1 MDLIIQALYWISS
14 GLLIPTIVLLLLFL
28 AQGLF
33 VVGGFYGLYAH
44 RMAYEKSVKPALD
57 DLEADNAQQVL
68 APDHI
73 RKTGLVNIYLEQ
85 LLAAA
90 HNPVK
95 AEKVLADFEMACEK
109 DLAMVKTLA
118 KIGPILGLMGT
129 LIPMGPALVGLAS
142 GWWGWRPAT
151 WPPWPRT
158 CRWLSPPRWW
168 ACWWGRSGFS
178 AIRSRSAGTL
188 RTCPTWNTF
197 TRW

>member
-33 VVGGFYGLYAH
+33 VIGGFYGLYAH

-57 DLEADNAQQVL
+57 DLSADNAQEVL
-68 APDHI
+68 AGSHI
-73 RKTGLVNIYLEQ
+73 RKTGLVNLYLEQ
-85 LLAAA
+85 LLATA
-90 HNPVK
+90 HHPVK

-142 GWWGWRPAT
+142 GDMASLAQNMQVAFAT
-151 WPPWPRT
+151 T
-158 CRWLSPPRWW
+158 VVGLLVG
-168 ACWWGRSGFS
+168 AIGFFCNQ
-178 AIRSRSAGTL
+178 IK
-188 RTCPTWNTF
+188 
-197 TRW
+197 TRWYASDLSDLEYVYAVIKD

>member
-1 MDLIIQALYWISS
+1 MDFIIQTLYWISS

-57 DLEADNAQQVL
+57 NLTADNAPEVL
-68 APDHI
+68 DADHV
-73 RKTGLVNIYLEQ
+73 RKTGLVNLYLDR
-85 LLAAA
+85 LVAAA

-109 DLAMVKTLA
+109 DLAVVKTLA

-142 GWWGWRPAT
+142 GDMASLAQNMQVAFAT
-151 WPPWPRT
+151 T
-158 CRWLSPPRWW
+158 VVGLLVG
-168 ACWWGRSGFS
+168 AIGFFCNQ
-178 AIRSRSAGTL
+178 IK
-188 RTCPTWNTF
+188 
-197 TRW
+197 TRWYASDLSDLEYIYAVIKD

>member
-14 GLLIPTIVLLLLFL
+14 GLLIPTVVLLLLFL
-28 AQGLF
+28 AQGLL

-57 DLEADNAQQVL
+57 GLEASNAQQIL
-68 APDHI
+68 SPEHI
-73 RKTGLVNIYLEQ
+73 RKTGLVNVYLEQ

-109 DLAMVKTLA
+109 DLAVVKTLA
-118 KIGPILGLMGT
+118 RIGPILGLMGT

-142 GWWGWRPAT
+142 GDMASLAQNMQVAFAT
-151 WPPWPRT
+151 T
-158 CRWLSPPRWW
+158 VVGLLVG
-168 ACWWGRSGFS
+168 AIGFFCS
-178 AIRSRSAGTL
+178 QIK
-188 RTCPTWNTF
+188 
-197 TRW
+197 TRWYASDLSDLEYVYAVVKD

>member
-1 MDLIIQALYWISS
+1 MDLIVQALYWISS

-44 RMAYEKSVKPALD
+44 RMAYEKSVKPALQE
-57 DLEADNAQQVL
+57 LSMENARAVL

-73 RKTGLVNIYLEQ
+73 RKTGLVNLYLEQ
-85 LLAAA
+85 LLAVA

-109 DLAMVKTLA
+109 DLALVKTLA
-118 KIGPILGLMGT
+118 KIGPMLGLMGT

-142 GWWGWRPAT
+142 GDMASLAQNMQVAFAT
-151 WPPWPRT
+151 T
-158 CRWLSPPRWW
+158 VVGLLVG
-168 ACWWGRSGFS
+168 AIGFFCNQ
-178 AIRSRSAGTL
+178 IK
-188 RTCPTWNTF
+188 
-197 TRW
+197 TRWYASDLSDLEYVYAVIKD

>member
-1 MDLIIQALYWISS
+1 MDLIAQALYWISS

-44 RMAYEKSVKPALD
+44 RMAYEKSVKPALRE
-57 DLEADNAQQVL
+57 LSADNAATVL

-73 RKTGLVNIYLEQ
+73 RRTGLVNFYLGH

-109 DLAMVKTLA
+109 DLAGVKTLA
-118 KIGPILGLMGT
+118 KIGPMLGLMGT

-142 GWWGWRPAT
+142 GDMASLAQNMQVAFAT
-151 WPPWPRT
+151 T
-158 CRWLSPPRWW
+158 VVGLLVG
-168 ACWWGRSGFS
+168 AIGFFCNQ
-178 AIRSRSAGTL
+178 IK
-188 RTCPTWNTF
+188 
-197 TRW
+197 TRWYASDLADLEYVYAVIRD

>member
-33 VVGGFYGLYAH
+33 VIGGFYGLYAS

-57 DLEADNAQQVL
+57 QLEAESADTLL
-68 APDHI
+68 APDKI

-90 HNPVK
+90 SNPVR

-109 DLAMVKTLA
+109 DLAVVKTLA

-142 GWWGWRPAT
+142 GDMASLAQNMQVAFAT
-151 WPPWPRT
+151 T
-158 CRWLSPPRWW
+158 VVGLLVG
-168 ACWWGRSGFS
+168 AIGFFCNQ
-178 AIRSRSAGTL
+178 IK
-188 RTCPTWNTF
+188 
-197 TRW
+197 TRWYASDLSDLEYVYAVIKD